1 MRIFLIILGILML
14 FPGACGAIFTV
25 MAAVDNGMGGI
36 MAISLPSLGIG
47 VAGILLISY
56 AVRRL
61 K

>member
-25 MAAVDNGMGGI
+25 I
-36 MAISLPSLGIG
+36 AIDDGYMSGALALSLPSLAVGI
-47 VAGILLISY
+47 VGIFLIRY
-56 AVRRL
+56 AIRRG